1 MTDDGAHDE
10 DVEGPGDWENPGE
23 WNAQTKLIRGGLRR
37 SQHQETA
44 EAIYMSSG
52 YVYDSAEEAE
62 AAFKG
67 EHKRYVYSRYAN
79 PTVSM
84 FEERLRQLEG
94 AEACMATAS
103 GMAAVFAALMCQL
116 QQGDHVVASRVLFG
130 SCQYIVTTILPR
142 FGITYELV
150 DADDREG
157 WERALARGPKVVFLE
172 TPGNPTLDVVDL
184 EHVCGLA
191 NRAGACVVVD
201 NVFATPVL
209 QRPLEWGAHVV
220 VYSTTKHID
229 GQGRSLGGAVLGS
242 ESFVADTLQPF
253 LRHTGPSLSPFNAW
267 LLVKGL
273 ETLPMRLARMGASAR
288 ALADFLAEQPG
299 VARVRYPTRG
309 DGEAAR
315 LARRQMDE
323 GGTLLAFELDGGK
336 AHAFKVLNA
345 LSIID
350 ISNNLGDSKTL
361 ITHPATTTHQR
372 IPAEER
378 AEMGIGDGLVRVSVG
393 LEDVADLKH
402 DLGRA
407 LAHAAG

>member
-1 MTDDGAHDE
+1 MTDDGAHDH
-10 DVEGPGDWENPGE
+10 DDWT
-23 WNAQTKLIRGGLRR
+23 AQTKLIRGGLRR
-37 SQHQETA
+37 SENMETA

-52 YVYDSAEEAE
+52 YVYESAEEAE

-94 AEACMATAS
+94 AGACMATSS

-116 QQGDHVVASRVLFG
+116 EQGDRVVASRVLFG
-130 SCQYIVTTILPR
+130 SCQYIITTILPR
-142 FGITYELV
+142 FGIDYELV
-150 DADDREG
+150 DADDHAG
-157 WERALARGPKVVFLE
+157 WEQALSKPTKVVFLE

-184 EHVCGLA
+184 DHVCGLA
-191 NRAGACVVVD
+191 NRAGACVIVD

-220 VYSTTKHID
+220 MYSATKHID

-242 ESFVADTLQPF
+242 ESFVNDTLQPF
-253 LRHTGPSLSPFNAW
+253 LRHTGPSMSPFNAW
-267 LLVKGL
+267 VLLKGL
-273 ETLPMRLARMGASAR
+273 ETLPMRVERMCANARQ
-288 ALADFLAEQPG
+288 LADFLGEQPG
-299 VARVRYPTRG
+299 VRTVLYPTRG
-309 DGEAAR
+309 ESESAR
-315 LARRQMDE
+315 LARRQMDQ
-323 GGTLLAFELDGGK
+323 GGSVVAFELDGGK
-336 AHAFKVLNA
+336 DHAFRVLNA
-345 LSIID
+345 LHLID

-378 AEMGIGDGLVRVSVG
+378 EDMGITEGLVRVSVG
-393 LEDVADLKH
+393 LEDVTDLQA

-407 LAHAAG
+407 LEQAAG

>member
-1 MTDDGAHDE
+1 MTDDGAHDH
-10 DVEGPGDWENPGE
+10 DDWT
-23 WNAQTKLIRGGLRR
+23 AQTKLIRGGLRR
-37 SQHQETA
+37 SQFQETA

-52 YVYDSAEEAE
+52 YVYESAEEAE

-94 AEACMATAS
+94 AGACMATSS

-116 QQGDHVVASRVLFG
+116 KQGDRVVASRVLFG
-130 SCQYIVTTILPR
+130 SCQYIITTILPR
-142 FGITYELV
+142 FGIDYELV
-150 DADDREG
+150 DADDRDG
-157 WERALARGPKVVFLE
+157 WERALSKPTNVVFLE

-184 EHVCGLA
+184 AHVCGLA
-191 NRAGACVVVD
+191 REAGASVVVD

-209 QRPLEWGAHVV
+209 QRPLEWGADVV
-220 VYSTTKHID
+220 IYSATKHID

-273 ETLPMRLARMGASAR
+273 ETLTLRLERMCANAE

-299 VARVRYPTRG
+299 VTRVRYPTRG
-309 DGEAAR
+309 ESESAQ
-315 LARRQMDE
+315 LARRQMDR
-323 GGTLLAFELDGGK
+323 GGTLVAFELAGGK

-345 LSIID
+345 LDVID

-372 IPAEER
+372 IPADER
-378 AEMGIGDGLVRVSVG
+378 ADMGITDGLVRVSVG
-393 LEDVADLKH
+393 LEDVEDLKA

-407 LAHAAG
+407 LENAAG